1 MICQRYSLKMRKKGK
16 KGRNYLLV
24 FENGGVLDLEVKL
37 GRGRNRSLQGDGQ
50 RIGDLAGPGQA
61 NRVLGPDP
69 ELVAPSWLEAAQ
81 GQFREGAKTRRAAH
95 PMLRAQPSML
105 HQVADDRRAT
115 VTR

>member
-1 MICQRYSLKMRKKGK
+1 MIYSLKTRKRGE

-24 FENGGVLDLEVKL
+24 FENSGVLDFEIKL
-37 GRGRNRSLQGDGQ
+37 GRGRNGSLQGDGQ

-81 GQFREGAKTRRAAH
+81 GQFRKGAKTRRAAH
-95 PMLRAQPSML
+95 PMLRAQSSML
-105 HQVADDRRAT
+105 HQVANDRRAT